1 MTDYSI
7 YIGFEHL
14 HRLHTCASL
23 SFDVETLQLQPEY
36 GKLRLIQFGCTAR
49 KMIVVVDMFE
59 ASESDLYALTCF
71 FDTPRF
77 WTAHNAVFDLGWLQE
92 YGWYPK
98 NDVRCTMI
106 GSKLLNNGMPNVR
119 HGLKDVV
126 KRYLDVDLDKTEQKS
141 DWSGDLTESQ
151 ICYAAKDV
159 EMLCEFEAEMC
170 RELVQQGLGKA
181 YSLECRAL
189 PALAAMNRTGLP
201 FDREQLQQVEKDY
214 AKDVENISREFYLEL
229 DDALPREAKLP
240 RDPDGSFNLRARD
253 SGSVRAGTKKF
264 AGFNIASPKQL
275 LEKLT
280 LVLGYAPEDPKTQK
294 PSASRMAL
302 KEYAAEHSVISTYL
316 DYKRAEKRRQMV
328 VSLPEHQSPD
338 GFIRASFWQLGAET
352 GRMACSKPNLQQIPR
367 DQQFREAV
375 VAPAGWKLV
384 NADFSQME
392 LRLLA
397 VETGD
402 ENMCTAFI
410 DGEDLHTVTA
420 EALVSDR
427 QVAKSANFGL
437 AYGSGAKGLRNYAA
451 GMGVRLS
458 LEEASQVREQ
468 WLNTYS
474 GVREWHRKLGRLS
487 DKTQGQM
494 PSIRVRESAF
504 RRYLVGDMNRL
515 TIRANT
521 PIQGAGAAILKKAL
535 GSLWKQMQGN
545 DNVKLCGAVHDEIL
559 LLVREGLEDEWA
571 HILKT
576 CMEAAEATWLGDVP
590 AIADVKVGSCWA
602 ETH

>member
-1 MTDYSI
+1 
-7 YIGFEHL
+7 
-14 HRLHTCASL
+14 
-23 SFDVETLQLQPEY
+23 
-36 GKLRLIQFGCTAR
+36 
-49 KMIVVVDMFE
+49 
-59 ASESDLYALTCF
+59 
-71 FDTPRF
+71 
-77 WTAHNAVFDLGWLQE
+77 
-92 YGWYPK
+92 
-98 NDVRCTMI
+98 
-106 GSKLLNNGMPNVR
+106 
-119 HGLKDVV
+119 
-126 KRYLDVDLDKTEQKS
+126 
-141 DWSGDLTESQ
+141 
-151 ICYAAKDV
+151 
-159 EMLCEFEAEMC
+159 
-170 RELVQQGLGKA
+170 
-181 YSLECRAL
+181 
-189 PALAAMNRTGLP
+189 
-201 FDREQLQQVEKDY
+201 
-214 AKDVENISREFYLEL
+214 
-229 DDALPREAKLP
+229 
-240 RDPDGSFNLRARD
+240 
-253 SGSVRAGTKKF
+253 
-264 AGFNIASPKQL
+264 
-275 LEKLT
+275 
-280 LVLGYAPEDPKTQK
+280 
-294 PSASRMAL
+294 
-302 KEYAAEHSVISTYL
+302 
-316 DYKRAEKRRQMV
+316 MV
-328 VSLPEHQSPD
+328 VSLLEHQSPD

-352 GRMACSKPNLQQIPR
+352 GRMTCSKPNLQQIPR